1 MPVRPPTGFPQAPP
15 ARLVLAA
22 LCAVMLV
29 LGARAAGVAAHAEL
43 VRADPPV
50 DGLVLAPPSQLRLT
64 FSEEI
69 STADPGPSVRVL
81 DAQGT
86 TYETSIQ
93 PVGANGNPRELV
105 VDVRGLGEG
114 IFTVD
119 WTVQSA
125 TDGHVLSGT
134 YAFRVGGGIPP
145 GQATTE
151 GERPAV
157 WGVATR
163 WATFLGAAVAAAGF
177 LFGTVVLNGT
187 DATPRWQR
195 RRALLVI
202 LGLAVAL
209 LATLLEPVLLAAFP
223 PENVTLSLGQS
234 VRSLPTAW
242 WWRPATLV
250 PLLVLAIVVAYPL
263 RARLT
268 RPLAW
273 IGGIGSLL
281 TLLGLSLT
289 SHAAGLESGR
299 ELALASDYVHQV
311 SVALWTGGLVQL
323 VAWWPSRTA
332 DSTGAGSV
340 LRRFSALALVL
351 FLIAAI
357 TGVLNAWLVF
367 PSLNDLWESDYG
379 IVLIV
384 KVAILL
390 VPFALAAR
398 HWRAIRRAGKAGV
411 EALAGLTAA
420 LRRSV
425 RLEAL
430 LALAVIAAGST
441 LALSAPPIDRASDL
455 AQEITIAMPAT
466 AGPAATTPPEA
477 IAHLTYAPG
486 RQGEND
492 IRVRLT
498 DTAGRTLPAEP
509 APRVT
514 ADFASLDHAVT
525 RAGVSLQ
532 LEDLATMIYGTGGL
546 DLSIDGWWRIR
557 TTIARDGLRDLVA
570 EFYILLPDPNMNGF
584 DTPPSPATD
593 PEAEM
598 MLKDALAAM
607 STWTS
612 VRWWEAISGGND
624 SLVMANFAVTTEAA
638 NGEPNSFM
646 SQTTFSGAFQPRPD
660 GSAPA
665 PPVLNAYTDVTI
677 GNQGWNVDASGA
689 VTQDKPTSYLP
700 IDRYPETYA
709 GADHIRF
716 GAVEEVNGE
725 PSQVIT
731 FHTPERQGQ
740 SEAWFAF
747 WVGTETGN
755 THRLTMVARNHYMT
769 WEYMDINKPF
779 VIEPP
784 KPGPP
789 SATPAATPKP

>member
-1 MPVRPPTGFPQAPP
+1 
-15 ARLVLAA
+15 LAA
-22 LCAVMLV
+22 LCAMLLV
-29 LGARAAGVAAHAEL
+29 LGVRASDVMAHAEL

-50 DGLVLAPPSQLRLT
+50 DGLVLTPPSQLRLT

-81 DAQGT
+81 DAQGM

-114 IFTVD
+114 IYTVD

-177 LFGTVVLNGT
+177 LFGTVVLDGT
-187 DATPRWQR
+187 RATPAWQR
-195 RRALLVI
+195 RRSLLI
-202 LGLAVAL
+202 TLGLAVAL
-209 LATLLEPVLLAAFP
+209 IATLLEPVLLAAFP
-223 PENVTLSLGQS
+223 PENVTLGLGQA

-242 WWRPATLV
+242 WWRPATLF

-263 RARLT
+263 RGRLT
-268 RPLAW
+268 PPLAW

-299 ELALASDYVHQV
+299 ELALASDYVHQI

-323 VAWWPSRTA
+323 AAWWPSRTA
-332 DSTGAGSV
+332 EDTGAGTV
-340 LRRFSALALVL
+340 LRHFSALAFVL
-351 FLIAAI
+351 FLIAAA
-357 TGVLNAWLVF
+357 TGVLNAWMVF
-367 PSLNDLWESDYG
+367 PSLSDLWESDYG
-379 IVLIV
+379 IVLII
-384 KVAILL
+384 KLAILVL
-390 VPFALAAR
+390 PFALAAW
-398 HWRAIRRAGKAGV
+398 HWRAIRRASAAGV
-411 EALAGLTAA
+411 EALAGLATA
-420 LRRSV
+420 LRRTV

-430 LALAVIAAGST
+430 LVLAVIAAGST

-455 AQEITIAMPAT
+455 AQEITIAMPVT
-466 AGPAATTPPEA
+466 TGPAATTQPEA
-477 IAHLTYAPG
+477 IAHLTFSPG
-486 RQGEND
+486 RQGENE

-498 DTAGRTLPAEP
+498 DTEGRTLPADP
-509 APRVT
+509 TPSVT

-532 LEDLATMIYGTGGL
+532 PEDLTTMTFGTGGL

-557 TTIARDGLRDLVA
+557 TTIARDGMQDLVA

-584 DTPPSPATD
+584 DAPPSPATD
-593 PEAEM
+593 PQAEM
-598 MLKDALAAM
+598 MLKDTLAAM

-638 NGEPNSFM
+638 NGQPNSFM
-646 SQTTFSGAFQPRPD
+646 NQTTFSGAFQPRPD

-665 PPVLNAYTDVTI
+665 PPVLNAYKDVTI
-677 GNQGWNVDASGA
+677 GDRGWNVDATGA
-689 VTQDKPTSYLP
+689 VTEDGPTRYLP

-709 GADHIRF
+709 GADHIRL
-716 GAVEEVNGE
+716 GAVEELNGE
-725 PSQVIT
+725 PSQIIT

-740 SEAWFAF
+740 SEAWFVF

-755 THRLTMVARNHYMT
+755 THRLAMVARNHYMT
-769 WEYMDINKPF
+769 WEYMDINAPF
-779 VIEPP
+779 VIEPS
-784 KPGPP
+784 KPGAPP
-789 SATPAATPKP
+789 ATPAATPKP